1 MPQLKWHVERVKEHL
16 HREIAWAIANKIN
29 DPCIRDVV
37 TVTDIK
43 LAPDTRNATIF
54 ISVYGDDERK
64 EKAISAL
71 NRAASF
77 IQRCISPRI
86 TIKNFPKLYF
96 KIDSSLER
104 GEHINTLLEQVK
116 DDLV

>member
-1 MPQLKWHVERVKEHL
+1 MSQVKWHAERIREHL
-16 HREIAWAIANKIN
+16 HREIAWAITNKVN
-29 DPCIRDVV
+29 DPSIRDLV

-43 LAPDTRNATIF
+43 LAQDTRNATIYV
-54 ISVYGDDERK
+54 SVYGEKEQK

-71 NRAASF
+71 NRAAPF

-86 TIKNFPKLYF
+86 SLKNFPKLYF

-104 GEHINTLLEQVK
+104 GQHINSLLEQVK

>member
-1 MPQLKWHVERVKEHL
+1 MSQSRWHVEHIKEHL
-16 HREIAWAIANKIN
+16 HREIAWAISNKVN
-29 DPCIRDVV
+29 DPCICDLV
-37 TVTDIK
+37 TVTDMK
-43 LAPDTRNATIF
+43 LAPDTRNATVYV
-54 ISVYGDDERK
+54 SVYGDNEQK

-71 NRAASF
+71 NRAAPF

-86 TIKNFPKLYF
+86 SLKNFPKLYF

-104 GEHINTLLEQVK
+104 GRHINSLLEQVK

>member
-1 MPQLKWHVERVKEHL
+1 MSHQKWHVEHIKKNL
-16 HREIAWAIANKIN
+16 HREIAWAITNKVN
-29 DPCIRDVV
+29 DPCIRDLV

-43 LAPDTRNATIF
+43 LAPDTRNATIYVS
-54 ISVYGDDERK
+54 IYGDNGQK
-64 EKAISAL
+64 ENAVSAL

-77 IQRCISPRI
+77 IQRCIAPRVS
-86 TIKNFPKLYF
+86 IKHFPKLYF

-104 GEHINTLLEQVK
+104 GQHINALLEQVK